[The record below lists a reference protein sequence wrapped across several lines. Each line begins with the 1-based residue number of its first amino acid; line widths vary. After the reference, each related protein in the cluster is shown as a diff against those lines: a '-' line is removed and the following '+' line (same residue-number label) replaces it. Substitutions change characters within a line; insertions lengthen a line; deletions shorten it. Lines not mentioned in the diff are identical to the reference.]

1 MFDHLIVKVDRAQE
15 VQPFRQQVRRRR
27 QQAGVRDRRQI
38 TPKRRSISLQR
49 RRRRRIGVDID
60 RRISTDRI
68 LSRRIRSLPP
78 SRIGCLESRA
88 RTSIDSRC
96 LPISEAP
103 ATEVYQIST
112 TTRPATA
119 ASDTIEPIRR

>member
-27 QQAGVRDRRQI
+27 QQAGVRERRQI

-49 RRRRRIGVDID
+49 RRRIEVDID